1 MSQVLLT
8 TTMFSRFLN
17 LFSFKRS
24 LALSKKRRRK
34 KSLMKNNKKYLHDC
48 YYIKLSMAYVFRKA
62 VHTCFSCLEFS
73 EYSYLLQEKH
83 SRCKCTFFFFLIT
96 NLCKTNR
103 DSLSM
108 PSFLALGIGWSDF
121 TYISDLFNGYWFVF
135 QIRLFCIWL
144 CRTMFSQL
152 YNQQLLVTS
161 HFKLEHIS
169 KLTFCNTVTRKINT
183 AIKEIREYIYSGF
196 YKINN
201 PV

>member
-1 MSQVLLT
+1 MIVIILSCQWHMCFERLCT
-8 TTMFSRFLN
+8 RA
-17 LFSFKRS
+17 S
-24 LALSKKRRRK
+24 LVWSSVSIHICSKKNIRVV
-34 KSLMKNNKKYLHDC
+34 SAL
-48 YYIKLSMAYVFRKA
+48 
-62 VHTCFSCLEFS
+62 
-73 EYSYLLQEKH
+73 
-83 SRCKCTFFFFLIT
+83 FFFFLIT

-121 TYISDLFNGYWFVF
+121 TYISGLFNGYWFVF